1 MMQSNY
7 INFKEMSMIKEKK
20 INQKNIFNLFI
31 ALIILF
37 NPDYLVAQE
46 LDSGDTAW
54 ILTSTALVLFMTLP
68 GLALFYGGLV
78 RVKNILSVLIQCF
91 VIACIVSVI
100 WVIFGYSLAFK
111 GSGSYF
117 GDLSSLF
124 LSGIGRDSLS
134 GSIPETLFVMF
145 QMTFA
150 IITPALVIGAFVER
164 IKFSAVC
171 LFTIF
176 WVTLVYLPAC
186 HMVWGGGY
194 LSSIGVIDFA
204 GGLVV
209 HVTCGVAA
217 LVSALIIGP
226 RKGFP
231 STPMPPHNR
240 TMVVIGAAMLWVGWF
255 GFNAGSAVAA
265 NGDAGMAM
273 LVTHISAAVAALVWM
288 SVEWIKQGKPT
299 VVGIATGMVAGLA
312 TITPAAGTVGPE
324 GALLIGLLAGVV
336 CFYSTQ
342 LIKAVL
348 KIDDSLDV
356 FPVHGVGGMLGII
369 MLSLVGNPDGFLGAG
384 ASGISESGAASQLSV
399 QLIGIALIFVWTAVF
414 TWIILKLISMITGL
428 RVDDET
434 ESQGLDLISHG
445 ERGYNME

>member
-1 MMQSNY
+1 
-7 INFKEMSMIKEKK
+7 MSMIKKK
-20 INQKNIFNLFI
+20 NINEKNIFNLFI
-31 ALIILF
+31 AIFVFL
-37 NPDYLVAQE
+37 NPGDLMAQE

-111 GSGSYF
+111 GSGAYF
-117 GDLSSLF
+117 GDLSSVF
-124 LSGIGRDSLS
+124 LSGIGRESLS

-194 LSSIGVIDFA
+194 LGSIGVIDFA

-217 LVSALIIGP
+217 LVSAIMIGP

-231 STPMPPHNR
+231 HTPMPPHNR

-336 CFYSTQ
+336 CFYATQ
-342 LIKAVL
+342 LIKSVL

-384 ASGISESGAASQLSV
+384 ASGISESGALSQLSI

-414 TWIILKLISMITGL
+414 TWIILKFISMITGL

>member
-1 MMQSNY
+1 
-7 INFKEMSMIKEKK
+7 MIKESRINKK
-20 INQKNIFNLFI
+20 HIFNLLLALFI
-31 ALIILF
+31 FLSPKNALA
-37 NPDYLVAQE
+37 NE
-46 LDSGDTAW
+46 LNSGDTAW

-100 WVIFGYSLAFK
+100 WVIYGYSLAFK
-111 GSGSYF
+111 GSGLYI
-117 GDLSSLF
+117 GDFSSVF
-124 LSGIGRDSLS
+124 LNGISRNSLS

-171 LFTIF
+171 LFTVF

-194 LSSIGVIDFA
+194 LGSIGVIDFA

-217 LVSALIIGP
+217 LVSAIMIGP

-231 STPMPPHNR
+231 HTPLPPHNR

-265 NGDAGMAM
+265 NGDAAMAM

-324 GALLIGLLAGVV
+324 GALLIGLLAGIV
-336 CFYSTQ
+336 CFYATQ
-342 LIKAVL
+342 LIKSVL

-369 MLSLVGNPDGFLGAG
+369 MLSIVGNPDGFLGSG
-384 ASGISESGAASQLSV
+384 ASGISESGALNQLMI
-399 QLIGIALIFVWTAVF
+399 QLLGIALIFVWTAVL
-414 TWIILKLISMITGL
+414 TWIILKIISHITGL

-434 ESQGLDLISHG
+434 ESQGLDLMSHG